1 MCIIYEVSD
10 MKVLVT
16 ELCELTSPRQFEVT
30 LAMAPLELQGTDF
43 VPLSPPQ
50 VNLRLRREGSKVK
63 VEAAVRVRLQSPCAR
78 CLAEA
83 ITDLSV
89 AATDEWPLCGAKDM
103 TADFLAS
110 PFLEDAGRI
119 VNLAEYGSALLT
131 EHLPVRVLCTRD
143 CLGLC
148 PTCGQSRKE
157 GECACDHPE
166 VDPRLAVLGR
176 LLHDKGGVRDGT
188 TEKKDL

>member
-1 MCIIYEVSD
+1 
-10 MKVLVT
+10 MKVLVAQ
-16 ELCELTSPRQFEVT
+16 LCELTSPREFEVA
-30 LAMAPLELQGTDF
+30 LSMAPLELQGTDF
-43 VPLSPPQ
+43 VPLSPAQ
-50 VNLRLRREGSKVK
+50 VSLRLHKEGSKVK

-89 AATDEWPLCGAKDM
+89 AAIDEWPLCGDKDV
-103 TADFLAS
+103 TAEFLAS
-110 PFLEDAGRI
+110 PFIEDAGSI

-131 EHLPVRVLCTRD
+131 EHLPVRALCESN

-148 PTCGQSRKE
+148 PTCGHNRNE
-157 GECACDHPE
+157 GECACVHRD

-188 TEKKDL
+188 TEKKDI